1 MATDAVPARASGDS
15 VIQSWWFGFLVRAAL
30 ALLAFWALWFAQDRF
45 HAFTLQASANF
56 SYDNSLWLRSVGATV
71 AAGFLFGLAAWL
83 PFTRIRYLPSR
94 LLLAAAALLPVVH
107 FWWIV
112 LEHHGQASGLWRGF
126 WVDVPVETQFVLAGF
141 AGVALASGFRA
152 KI

>member
-56 SYDNSLWLRSVGATV
+56 NYDNSLWLRSVAGAT
-71 AAGFLFGLAAWL
+71 L
-83 PFTRIRYLPSR
+83 PLR
-94 LLLAAAALLPVVH
+94 AD
-107 FWWIV
+107 
-112 LEHHGQASGLWRGF
+112 HGQTEKFSQRLHGPR
-126 WVDVPVETQFVLAGF
+126 LA
-141 AGVALASGFRA
+141 
-152 KI
+152 K